1 MLTPLMNYGQSI
13 EAMLEE
19 HGIGVSLVIRRRVF
33 HPDMLRKVEKYLPKM
48 SEVELELHYLQ
59 CQYDNIK
66 VLSYTE
72 EEVALKQA
80 AICEVLEVMRKLFSG
95 S

>member
-1 MLTPLMNYGQSI
+1 MLTPLMNNGQSI
-13 EAMLEE
+13 EAMLDE
-19 HGIGVSLVIRRRVF
+19 HGLGVSLVIRRRVF
-33 HPDMLRKVEKYLPKM
+33 PPDMLRKVERYLPKM
-48 SEVELELHYLQ
+48 SEVEIELLFLQ

-66 VLSYTE
+66 VLSYAE

-80 AICEVLEVMRKLFSG
+80 AICEVLEVMKKLYSG